1 MTEAIIS
8 ATQLTKTYRVAERG
22 EGLRASVRHLFRP
35 TFSEIHAVCEL
46 SFEIRAGE
54 IIGLIGPNGA
64 GKTSI
69 LKMLG
74 GILYPTRGSVKV
86 ISFTPWERKPEFLRQ
101 ISMVLGNKSQM
112 IWDIPALDTLRVL
125 GEIYHLSKAE
135 YAAQIDLLVQMLDM
149 KDLLKRP
156 VRNLSLGERMKCEL
170 AAGLLHRPSILFL
183 DEPTLGLDI
192 TTQNSLRKFIAE
204 YNRETGATVI
214 LTSHYLGDITALC
227 QRVLLLHEGRF
238 IYDGELNGLAAQLA
252 PYKLIHITL
261 PVEDQDSV
269 SNLPGEF
276 EVIEQEETR
285 FTIRIPRDRAAE
297 LTGWILKTLP
307 VNDLSVEDP
316 PLESVID
323 RIYRKG
329 EV

>member
-1 MTEAIIS
+1 
-8 ATQLTKTYRVAERG
+8 
-22 EGLRASVRHLFRP
+22 
-35 TFSEIHAVCEL
+35 
-46 SFEIRAGE
+46 
-54 IIGLIGPNGA
+54 
-64 GKTSI
+64 
-69 LKMLG
+69 
-74 GILYPTRGSVKV
+74 
-86 ISFTPWERKPEFLRQ
+86 
-101 ISMVLGNKSQM
+101 M

-125 GEIYHLSKAE
+125 GEIYHLSKTE
-135 YAAQIDLLVQMLDM
+135 YTTQIDLLVQMLDM

-170 AAGLLHRPSILFL
+170 AAGLLHRPAILFL

-204 YNRETGATVI
+204 YNQDTGATVI

-252 PYKLIHITL
+252 PYKLILITL
-261 PVEDQDSV
+261 SAEDQESI
-269 SNLPGEF
+269 SKLPGEF
-276 EVIEQEETR
+276 EVIEREDTR

-307 VNDLSVEDP
+307 VKDLSVEDP